1 MLAPLSS
8 NSLMMSQC
16 PWRHATWRAVW
27 PPTRSSICAERKN
40 ANPWSCQI
48 FLNAPKFKFDSKS
61 WIDITFIFP
70 WSFKKYPSCYHCLLK
85 PKLHG
90 SHLIIIFLILLWFK
104 KKVKGMK
111 EKRYPFWVNI
121 QDFLES
127 WEVITSCSIHEV
139 DVRLLMNDW
148 ACQTSH
154 SVVVTERQLIVLG
167 SSSL

>member
-1 MLAPLSS
+1 MLHEELCDHPLGHQSVQNEKTQTLDRVKFSWTPPNS
-8 NSLMMSQC
+8 NL
-16 PWRHATWRAVW
+16 
-27 PPTRSSICAERKN
+27 I
-40 ANPWSCQI
+40 
-48 FLNAPKFKFDSKS
+48 LNHELILHLFFS
-61 WIDITFIFP
+61 
-70 WSFKKYPSCYHCLLK
+70 WSFKKYPSSYHCLLK

>member
-1 MLAPLSS
+1 
-8 NSLMMSQC
+8 
-16 PWRHATWRAVW
+16 
-27 PPTRSSICAERKN
+27 
-40 ANPWSCQI
+40 
-48 FLNAPKFKFDSKS
+48 
-61 WIDITFIFP
+61 
-70 WSFKKYPSCYHCLLK
+70 
-85 PKLHG
+85 
-90 SHLIIIFLILLWFK
+90 
-104 KKVKGMK
+104 MK

-154 SVVVTERQLIVLG
+154 GVVVTERQLIVLG